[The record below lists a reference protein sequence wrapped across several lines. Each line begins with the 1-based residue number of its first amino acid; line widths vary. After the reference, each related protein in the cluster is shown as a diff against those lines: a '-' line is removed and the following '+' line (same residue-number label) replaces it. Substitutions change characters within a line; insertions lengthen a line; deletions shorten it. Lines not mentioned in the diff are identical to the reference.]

1 MEFRL
6 EMPSF
11 SDTDKDTLRKLRAYL
26 FRLNEELRFVL
37 SNIDAE
43 NFTPEISNSIK
54 NTKAVK
60 KEVAGLKES
69 IINTATFIRSVE
81 EKITATLKSEYTAI
95 SDIGQYTNEAIAS
108 YEVDGKGIDQYF
120 NVVSTVNEE
129 VTKLCGYI
137 KTGVLED
144 GLIGLEI
151 ANFASDG
158 TAPFKVRLSDNRLAF
173 YAGGEEVAYMSD
185 STLYITKAHITG
197 TLVLGKYHIDLTDG
211 IVFKWME

>member
-11 SDTDKDTLRKLRAYL
+11 SDTDKDTLRKLRSYL

-37 SNIDAE
+37 SNIDAQ
-43 NFTPEISNSIK
+43 NFTPEITSAISNTQS
-54 NTKAVK
+54 VK

-69 IINTATFIRSVE
+69 IINTASFIKNVE
-81 EKITATLKSEYTAI
+81 EKITATLKSEYTAV
-95 SDIGQYTNEAIAS
+95 SDIGRYTNEAIAS
-108 YEVDGKGIDQYF
+108 YEIDGKGIDQYF
-120 NVVSTVNEE
+120 NVVSAVNEE

-144 GLIGLEI
+144 GIVGLEI

-173 YAGGEEVAYMSD
+173 YAGSEEVAYMSD
-185 STLYITKAHITG
+185 STLYITKAHVTG
-197 TLVLGKYHIDLTDG
+197 TLILGRYHIDLTDG
-211 IVFKWME
+211 IAFKWME

>member
-6 EMPSF
+6 EMPSV
-11 SDTDKDTLRKLRAYL
+11 SDTDKDSLRKLRSYL

-43 NFTPEISNSIK
+43 NFTPEITSAIK
-54 NTKAVK
+54 NTQSVK
-60 KEVAGLKES
+60 NEVAGLKES
-69 IINTATFIRSVE
+69 IINTASFIRSVE
-81 EKITATLKSEYTAI
+81 ERISATLKNEYTAI
-95 SDIGQYTNEAIAS
+95 SDLGRYTSEAIAS

-120 NVVSTVNEE
+120 NVVSSVNEE
-129 VTKLCGYI
+129 ITKLCGYI

-151 ANFASDG
+151 ANFASDS

-173 YAGGEEVAYMSD
+173 FAGDAEVAYMSD
-185 STLYITKAHITG
+185 STLYITKAYITG
-197 TLVLGKYHIDLTDG
+197 TLVLGKYHVDLTDG
-211 IVFKWME
+211 VVFKWVE